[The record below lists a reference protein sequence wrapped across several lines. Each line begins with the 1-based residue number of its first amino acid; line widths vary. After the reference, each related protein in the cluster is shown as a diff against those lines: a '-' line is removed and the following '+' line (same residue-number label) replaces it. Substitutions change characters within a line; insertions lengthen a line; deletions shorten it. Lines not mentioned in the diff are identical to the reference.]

1 MYIRRKVYSYSEPE
15 EQLYSVTMTE
25 EQLSLFSEFLDA
37 YEEALY
43 SEVDDAA
50 AGVGVAATGLGAAGA
65 AGYGIT
71 KGAKALR
78 NKKIASRKA
87 KNLQILKEGLANDK
101 QLIEAGKASQ
111 AAGKE
116 AALDTLT
123 VRNKNGFSMEVP
135 KSHKQLQQDAK
146 NWEKALANETAER
159 QRATKRVLNKMK
171 KEGTFKQAGA
181 LEKAA
186 AKVARTGDKVGKF
199 IGKNKKAAAGVTAGT
214 LAAAGLGNAIYQHN
228 K

>member
-1 MYIRRKVYSYSEPE
+1 M
-15 EQLYSVTMTE
+15 
-25 EQLSLFSEFLDA
+25 
-37 YEEALY
+37 
-43 SEVDDAA
+43 
-50 AGVGVAATGLGAAGA
+50 
-65 AGYGIT
+65 
-71 KGAKALR
+71 
-78 NKKIASRKA
+78 
-87 KNLQILKEGLANDK
+87 ANDK

-116 AALDTLT
+116 AALDTMT

-199 IGKNKKAAAGVTAGT
+199 IGKNKKAAAGVAAGT